1 MTLSNIRYRDLAHL
15 EFTER
20 TRLQERL
27 NQLDR
32 SARSRAGAGV
42 GGATDAVY
50 YSVEEKAERDRIART
65 LAIITVT
72 PKEWASP
79 LYLAARDL
87 FTERNLLIGH
97 LGNPDGSVLDESPGV
112 TLRMASGD
120 RLNGP
125 SAVGCALT
133 IGLLISDAVEPPP
146 IVIDD
151 RPRRPEAPTAAEA
164 AAALK
169 ARTQGQI
176 DAAAVEA
183 DIIANQ
189 TPAEQEAAA
198 VLAAKLEAETKFDN
212 DRFALNADKDDPQ
225 WPLFARAFFKAL
237 GETESYKPLSARVLG
252 ILAQEGGGTSAS
264 GGIVDVVEFAKVMRQ
279 LAARGVTEH
288 DPQLGRRISEALDKV
303 QNVGVGDVTSE
314 IGIDLPDLDTV
325 SDAEVVS
332 DNIRL
337 MGPVICAA
345 MLDELK
351 AFQVVDKILESAQNG
366 TLPIGKGAAGQM
378 LYRRWKESPNRI
390 SEGERAD
397 LYAMTM
403 GQPGGNP
410 AIQGNTDFNDLWL
423 RFVSS
428 VSNFVRQQDVD
439 KLLRAAI
446 PSATGAQQMRK
457 AARDLATNLSL
468 HGYGMTYYAAL
479 ELQGEVKSMIQLLS
493 DPEIRGA
500 YGARD
505 MWQVIDQVATTDL
518 GGART
523 SSRYRTLATCGA
535 IITAWLANN
544 IEKIMRPM
552 GVLLDMM
559 DVRSPMPRTAG
570 SKATSN
576 PTDYDLVNACELWL
590 ADTATTDSRV
600 DEMSQPR
607 MSPVMTSKP
616 VQMPAFAREFMD
628 EIPGMT
634 GGFSGAM
641 GVRNG
646 ASRH

>member
-1 MTLSNIRYRDLAHL
+1 MTLSNIRYRDLARL
-15 EFTER
+15 EYTER

-65 LAIITVT
+65 LGILTTT

-79 LYLAARDL
+79 LYVAARDL

-112 TLRMASGD
+112 TLEMASGD

-125 SAVGCALT
+125 AAVDCALT
-133 IGLLISDAVEPPP
+133 IGLLISDATEPPP
-146 IVIDD
+146 IIIDD
-151 RPRRPEAPTAAEA
+151 RPRKTQAPVATVAANTARTPAETA
-164 AAALK
+164 AAA
-169 ARTQGQI
+169 
-176 DAAAVEA
+176 AAA
-183 DIIANQ
+183 
-189 TPAEQEAAA
+189 AELK
-198 VLAAKLEAETKFDN
+198 VDN
-212 DRFALNADKDDPQ
+212 DRFALNADRDDPQ

-237 GETESYKPLSARVLG
+237 GETQSYKPLSARVLR
-252 ILAQEGGGTSAS
+252 ILAQEGGGAS
-264 GGIVDVVEFAKVMRQ
+264 GDERGGIVDTVEFAKVMRQ

-288 DPQLGRRISEALDKV
+288 DPQLGRRISEALDTV
-303 QNVGVGDVTSE
+303 QHVGVGDVTSE

-570 SKATSN
+570 SKATSS

-646 ASRH
+646 TSRH